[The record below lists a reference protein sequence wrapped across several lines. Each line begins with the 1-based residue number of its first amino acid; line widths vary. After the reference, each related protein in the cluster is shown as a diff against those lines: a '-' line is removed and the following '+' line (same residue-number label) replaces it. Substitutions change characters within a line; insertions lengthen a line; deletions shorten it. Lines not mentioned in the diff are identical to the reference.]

1 MIRTVVFCVL
11 LTFLTLSSAIAREV
25 RGKVRTADG
34 QPIAKV
40 AVTDGYD
47 MVLSDDQGV
56 YRLQA
61 SPLATFVYITIP
73 AGFAIPIQ
81 DHVANFYIPLSP
93 EDDQRSYD
101 FVLDPA
107 GEDSKHAF
115 VVLGDPQVYQEADV
129 QSCATFAQ
137 DIREYSN
144 TVLKDKSVHGMIPGD
159 MVGDRPDL
167 FPAVKNVFSSSDL
180 PFFYAKGNHD
190 LATNTRSNTTA
201 SNLYEQ
207 HFGPRYYA
215 FNRGLIHYVVLDNVF
230 YLGNASEYVG
240 YIDEAQLQWLEKDL
254 KQVPAGSTVV
264 VMLHIPTAQKGFRK
278 VQRGQLLTNR
288 AHLYA
293 LLKDYKTHILSGH
306 THLHDHLQPAPNVCE
321 HNQSSISGI
330 FWQEESCADGT
341 PAGYMVYIADGD
353 CISWKYKTLG
363 QPDSLQ
369 GRVYALGENPERPD
383 QITALVWNYDPS
395 WSVSW
400 YEDGQYAGEM
410 RKYVG
415 HDPQTRKDIIKNK
428 SKHAYDWIW
437 TTETDHLF
445 AAKPSKIDAKVMVL
459 IEDGFGNKYEVYVP

>member
-1 MIRTVVFCVL
+1 M
-11 LTFLTLSSAIAREV
+11 AREV
-25 RGKVRTADG
+25 RGKVRRANG
-34 QPIAKV
+34 HPIAKV

-47 MVLSDDQGV
+47 IVLSDDQGG

-61 SPLATFVYITIP
+61 SPSATFVYITIP
-73 AGFAIPIQ
+73 GGFAIPIQ
-81 DHVANFYIPLSP
+81 DDVANFYIPLSS
-93 EDDQRSYD
+93 EDGQRSYD
-101 FVLDPA
+101 FVLEAAID
-107 GEDSKHAF
+107 DSKHAF
-115 VVLGDPQVYQEADV
+115 ILLGDPQVYKDTDV
-129 QSCATFAQ
+129 QRCATFAQ

-144 TVLKDKSVHGMIPGD
+144 TVLKDIPVHGMIPGD

-167 FPAVKNVFSSSDL
+167 FASVKSAFSTSDL

-201 SNLYEQ
+201 SKLYEQ

-215 FNRGLIHYVVLDNVF
+215 FNRGAIHYLVLDNVF

-240 YIDEAQLQWLEKDL
+240 YIDEAQFQWLEQDL

-264 VMLHIPTAQKGFRK
+264 VMLHMPTTQKDFRK
-278 VQRGQLLTNR
+278 VQRGQVLANR
-288 AHLYA
+288 EHLYY
-293 LLKDYKTHILSGH
+293 LLKDYKTHMLSGH
-306 THLHDHLQPAPNVCE
+306 THLHDHMQRAPNVWE

-341 PAGYMVYIADGD
+341 PVGYTVYIADGD
-353 CISWKYKTLG
+353 SISWKYKTLG

-369 GRVYALGENPERPD
+369 GRVYAVGDNLERPD
-383 QITALVWNYDPS
+383 EITALVWNYDAS
-395 WSVSW
+395 WRVYL

-410 RKYVG
+410 KQYVG

-428 SKHAYDWIW
+428 GKYAYDWIW

-445 AAKPSKIDAKVMVL
+445 AAKPSKIDVKVMVL
-459 IEDGFGNKYEVYVP
+459 IEDGFGNKYKVYVP